1 VTAVFVV
8 SGFLYG
14 SFASRI
20 PALRDRLEL
29 SDVGTSAATAGLGI
43 AAFNVTMVVGRLSG
57 DRLVERLAPDGLV
70 RAGAAIAGLGFAFAL
85 TAGGTVPTLAGFA
98 ALGAGNS
105 TVVPI
110 VFRAAGDA
118 PGVNPG
124 IALAAVSTIGYSAAR
139 ASRPR
144 GATASWYRP
153 EAEPAARC
161 RLRWEPMSAR
171 VALTSLLAAAALAG
185 CGDDRP
191 PAIAPSTDPQQE
203 IAHIH
208 GLGINPADESLVLAT
223 HTGLFRAPAGSD
235 RARRV
240 GDRRQDTM
248 GFTVVGPDRFLGS
261 GHPDARDD
269 LPPLLGLIRSNDGG
283 REWTPVSLLG
293 EADFHVLRASGARIY
308 GVDSASGA
316 LFVSSNGGADWRR
329 REPPGALLDVAIDP
343 ADPDRIVAS
352 GERGLLLSRDA
363 GASWRPLSTRVAGL
377 LAWADSLIVVDGGGG
392 VFEAAEPL
400 ARLERIGQVE
410 GRPAAL
416 AVHDGQLLLATHD
429 NRVLVSDDGGR
440 SWRKRLSG

>member
-1 VTAVFVV
+1 
-8 SGFLYG
+8 L
-14 SFASRI
+14 I
-20 PALRDRLEL
+20 LL
-29 SDVGTSAATAGLGI
+29 
-43 AAFNVTMVVGRLSG
+43 
-57 DRLVERLAPDGLV
+57 
-70 RAGAAIAGLGFAFAL
+70 L
-85 TAGGTVPTLAGFA
+85 TL
-98 ALGAGNS
+98 
-105 TVVPI
+105 
-110 VFRAAGDA
+110 
-118 PGVNPG
+118 
-124 IALAAVSTIGYSAAR
+124 
-139 ASRPR
+139 
-144 GATASWYRP
+144 
-153 EAEPAARC
+153 
-161 RLRWEPMSAR
+161 
-171 VALTSLLAAAALAG
+171 AALAVG
-185 CGDDRP
+185 VILVMRDKETGASGDVT
-191 PAIAPSTDPQQE
+191 APQDPGPV
-203 IAHIH
+203 HVH
-208 GLGINPADESLVLAT
+208 GLGINPADGALFIAT
-223 HTGLFRAPAGSD
+223 HTGLYRTPPGENRTA
-235 RARRV
+235 RV
-240 GDRRQDTM
+240 GAGLQDTM